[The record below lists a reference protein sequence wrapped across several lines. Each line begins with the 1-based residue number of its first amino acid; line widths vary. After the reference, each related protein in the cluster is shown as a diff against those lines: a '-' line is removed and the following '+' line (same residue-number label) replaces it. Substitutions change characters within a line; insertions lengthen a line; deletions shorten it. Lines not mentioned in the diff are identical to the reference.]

1 MAGFYN
7 PYGGYNPYG
16 MTGYPPPSMV
26 PNMGQQGAQMGQQ
39 TPQSGP
45 DWIMAPSIKQVEQVS
60 VQPGQKAWIMIQND
74 AVFALR
80 TADNMGLVT
89 TDYYRFEKFDPEAAA
104 PMAATPEYVTR
115 KEFDDFVAS
124 LKTPTKK
131 KGDAE

>member
-1 MAGFYN
+1 MGYYN
-7 PYGGYNPYG
+7 PYSGYAPMNFSPS
-16 MTGYPPPSMV
+16 GYPPPSVV
-26 PNMGQQGAQMGQQ
+26 PQMPQQPQ
-39 TPQSGP
+39 TQQSGP

-60 VQPGQKAWIMIQND
+60 VQPGQKAWVMVQND

-124 LKTPTKK
+124 LKPAKSK
-131 KGDAE
+131 KGEAE